1 LIKVTGNNALNTDKN
16 KPTRSAVAKA
26 LSDPQGRQI
35 PIKRV
40 DKKPQPKLRAPSC
53 MILVI
58 HQLSRNAKPLGSPQS
73 LSRDM
78 SHAVASQAKQAINKT
93 KLTMA

>member
-1 LIKVTGNNALNTDKN
+1 
-16 KPTRSAVAKA
+16 
-26 LSDPQGRQI
+26 
-35 PIKRV
+35 
-40 DKKPQPKLRAPSC
+40 

-58 HQLSRNAKPLGSPQS
+58 NQLSRNAKPLGSPQS

>member
-1 LIKVTGNNALNTDKN
+1 
-16 KPTRSAVAKA
+16 
-26 LSDPQGRQI
+26 
-35 PIKRV
+35 
-40 DKKPQPKLRAPSC
+40 

-58 HQLSRNAKPLGSPQS
+58 HQLSRNAKPLASPQS